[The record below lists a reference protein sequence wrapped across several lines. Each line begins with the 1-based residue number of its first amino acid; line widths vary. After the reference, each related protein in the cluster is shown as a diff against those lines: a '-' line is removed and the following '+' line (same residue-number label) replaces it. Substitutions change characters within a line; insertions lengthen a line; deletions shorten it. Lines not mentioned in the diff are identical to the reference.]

1 LKTLSAL
8 DLIESYDAVLLDAY
22 GVLVDA
28 TGVLPHAVAFIEA
41 LRARQK
47 PFYIVT
53 NDASRL
59 EENIEARFARLGLA
73 IEAAQIVTSAGLL
86 TKHFAQNDLQ
96 GAPTLVLGSEDAH
109 TYVRRAGGQVLTP
122 GSGAASQA
130 RAVVICEATG
140 PRTVSDVECVIDT
153 VVARREGQRP
163 IDLILCN
170 PDLIYPKSPGR
181 YGLTSG
187 ALMAL
192 VEGSLKTRLHPSLL
206 PPIARL
212 GKPFPEIF
220 AEAARRAGGGK
231 LALVGDQLGTDI
243 LGAKNAGM
251 DAVLVGTGLTQVRPG
266 ETLEPAPH
274 FLLPNLAL

>member
-1 LKTLSAL
+1 
-8 DLIESYDAVLLDAY
+8 
-22 GVLVDA
+22 
-28 TGVLPHAVAFIEA
+28 
-41 LRARQK
+41 
-47 PFYIVT
+47 
-53 NDASRL
+53 
-59 EENIEARFARLGLA
+59 
-73 IEAAQIVTSAGLL
+73 
-86 TKHFAQNDLQ
+86 
-96 GAPTLVLGSEDAH
+96 
-109 TYVRRAGGQVLTP
+109 
-122 GSGAASQA
+122 
-130 RAVVICEATG
+130 
-140 PRTVSDVECVIDT
+140 
-153 VVARREGQRP
+153 
-163 IDLILCN
+163 
-170 PDLIYPKSPGR
+170 
-181 YGLTSG
+181 
-187 ALMAL
+187 MAL